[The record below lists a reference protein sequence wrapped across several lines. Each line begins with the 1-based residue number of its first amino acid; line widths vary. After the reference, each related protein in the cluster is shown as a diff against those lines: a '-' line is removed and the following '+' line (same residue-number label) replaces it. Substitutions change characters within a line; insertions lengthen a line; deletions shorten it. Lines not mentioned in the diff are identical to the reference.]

1 MGSHLWEQTD
11 GDTHLHPI
19 AELHGSHSETILQ
32 LHPWCQLEECAH
44 IKELL
49 FLFTYYHWWRLHIYW
64 QHWGVW
70 SSFGNRH
77 AKKDLQSISA
87 AEAMHAVYRELQRVK
102 FKEETEAKRDY
113 KRLCC
118 SEGVFISSVVLLLSY
133 MQTHKKAIK

>member
-1 MGSHLWEQTD
+1 M
-11 GDTHLHPI
+11 
-19 AELHGSHSETILQ
+19 
-32 LHPWCQLEECAH
+32 
-44 IKELL
+44 
-49 FLFTYYHWWRLHIYW
+49 
-64 QHWGVW
+64 
-70 SSFGNRH
+70 
-77 AKKDLQSISA
+77 DLQSISA